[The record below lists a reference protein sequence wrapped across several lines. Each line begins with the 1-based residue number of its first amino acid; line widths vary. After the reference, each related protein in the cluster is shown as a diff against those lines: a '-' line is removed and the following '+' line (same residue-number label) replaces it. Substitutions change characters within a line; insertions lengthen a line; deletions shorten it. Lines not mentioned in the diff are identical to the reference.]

1 MKKALI
7 TGVTGQDGSYLA
19 ELLLKKGYQVY
30 GIIRR
35 SSDFTTKR
43 IDSIFL
49 NPSFYTFHGD
59 LTDASNLYR
68 ILEKTQ
74 PDEIY
79 NLGAQSH
86 VGLSFEIPE
95 YSSNVDALG
104 VLRLLSAVRE
114 MRLPTRLYQASTS
127 ELFGGAS
134 ASLKQNENTP
144 FRPRSPYATAK
155 LYAYWATCNFREAYN
170 LFAVN
175 GILFNHES
183 PRRGKTFVTKK
194 ITQAVARIAKGS
206 KEVIKLGNLEA
217 KRDWGYAAEYV
228 EFMWRMLQADQPEDY
243 VVGTGVAHS
252 VREFVE
258 EAFKV
263 VDISIEWRNK
273 GSEEIGLCKKTQQL
287 LVAIDP
293 FYYRPTDVE
302 HLCADATKAKNQLQW
317 NPKVNFYHLVKMM
330 VEYDL
335 RHDDYGYPDYCVSQT
350 EEVPI

>member
-1 MKKALI
+1 MKTALI

-30 GIIRR
+30 GVIRR

-43 IDSIFL
+43 IDHIFTH
-49 NPSFYTFHGD
+49 PRFYTFHGD
-59 LTDASNLYR
+59 LTDSANIYR

-104 VLRLLSAVRE
+104 VLRLLSVVHD
-114 MRLPTRLYQASTS
+114 MKLPARLYQASTS
-127 ELFGGAS
+127 ELFGGTYTGIC
-134 ASLKQNENTP
+134 QNEHTP
-144 FRPRSPYATAK
+144 FHPRSPYATAK
-155 LYAYWATCNFREAYN
+155 LYAHWATCNFREAYN
-170 LFAVN
+170 MFAVN

-183 PRRGKTFVTKK
+183 PRRGRTFVTKK
-194 ITQAVARIAKGS
+194 ITQAVAKIARNQKG
-206 KEVIKLGNLEA
+206 VIKLGNLEA

-228 EFMWRMLQADQPEDY
+228 ECMWRMLQKEEPQDY
-243 VVGTGVAHS
+243 VVGTGVSHS

-258 EAFKV
+258 HAFKI
-263 VDISIEWRNK
+263 VDIDIEWQGN
-273 GSEEIGLCKKTQQL
+273 GVNEIGVCKKSQQL
-287 LVAIDP
+287 LVQVDP
-293 FYYRPTDVE
+293 FYYRPLEVDC
-302 HLCADATKAKNQLQW
+302 LCADATKAKTQLGWQ
-317 NPKVNFYHLVKMM
+317 PKVDFYALVKMM

-335 RHDDYGYPDYCVSQT
+335 RYDEYGHPDRV
-350 EEVPI
+350 EEPVVMHL